1 VTVTLVLLCLA
12 AQVCLATGQL
22 FVKHAM
28 NHTDHTPTPW
38 PKVLSNF
45 ALGIGAMTGWFFLWT
60 NLMKTNDLS
69 HIYPFEG
76 VGPVL
81 VVLGAW
87 FFLKEKIHPRAW
99 LGIGLISLGLAFVA
113 AS

>member
-1 VTVTLVLLCLA
+1 MTLTILLCLA

-28 NHTDHTPTPW
+28 NHTHHTPSPW
-38 PKVLSNF
+38 PKIIGNF

-81 VVLGAW
+81 VVLGAR
-87 FFLKEKIHPRAW
+87 FVLKEKIHPRAW
-99 LGIGLISLGLAFVA
+99 LGIGLISFGLAIVA

>member
-1 VTVTLVLLCLA
+1 LTILLCLA

-28 NHTDHTPTPW
+28 NHTHHAPPPW
-38 PKVLSNF
+38 PKITGNF
-45 ALGIGAMTGWFFLWT
+45 ALGIFTMAGWFFIWT
-60 NLMKTNDLS
+60 NLMRKNDLS
-69 HIYPFEG
+69 YIYPFEG
-76 VGPVL
+76 IGPVL
-81 VVLGAW
+81 VVLGAR

-99 LGIGLISLGLAFVA
+99 LGICLISFGLAIVA